1 MEVNMVSISTS
12 VHHLFLFYFLNIGDA
27 GVPGAPGIPGY
38 SYGRQI
44 GVLLEN
50 LL

>member
-1 MEVNMVSISTS
+1 MFSFYTS
-12 VHHLFLFYFLNIGDA
+12 VHMFYYYLNIGDA

-38 SYGRQI
+38 SYGRQM
-44 GVLLEN
+44 GVLLQY